1 MPSYRTHYPQ
11 MQQMQKMHQDMQ
23 MQQVQMENRSNW
35 ETLILY
41 DFYTFPGDFSICLHP
56 SENIHDIMIATT
68 TYFNELDKVPLTSI
82 L

>member
-1 MPSYRTHYPQ
+1 

-23 MQQVQMENRSNW
+23 MQHMQMQQVQMENRRNW
-35 ETLILY
+35 ETLMLY

-68 TYFNELDKVPLTSI
+68 TYFNELEKVPLTSI